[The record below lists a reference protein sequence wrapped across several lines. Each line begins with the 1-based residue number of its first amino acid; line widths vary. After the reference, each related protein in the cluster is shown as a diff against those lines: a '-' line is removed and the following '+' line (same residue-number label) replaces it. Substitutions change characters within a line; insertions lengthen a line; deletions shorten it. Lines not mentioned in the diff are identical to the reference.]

1 MNISNVI
8 IIHGAYGYPEENW
21 FGWLKRRLENEG
33 IACHVPAFPTPEGQ
47 CLQTWFDIFN
57 NSVGDLIND
66 KTILIGH
73 SLGAAFILRWLEKT
87 KPKVQTVILVGA
99 FIGTVGHDQFDSIN
113 QSFFQ
118 TPFAWELIRQCSHNF
133 ISYYG
138 TEDRYVSRSQFD
150 YIANQL
156 TAKKIIVANAGHF
169 NKSSGYEQFPHL
181 LIQILNE
188 HRLTRMDIAV

>member
-21 FGWLKRRLENEG
+21 FGWLKRRLEAEG
-33 IACHVPAFPTPEGQ
+33 ITCFVPTLPTPEGQ
-47 CLQTWFDIFN
+47 CLQTWLKVFN
-57 NSVGDLIND
+57 DSVGHLVNE

-87 KPKVQTVILVGA
+87 KQKLKSVILVGA
-99 FIGTVGHDQFDSIN
+99 FIGMVGHEQFDNIN

-118 TPFAWELIRQCSHNF
+118 TAFAWELIRQCSQHF

-150 YIANQL
+150 YIANHL
-156 TAKKIIVANAGHF
+156 RADKIIVENAGHF
-169 NKSSGYEQFPHL
+169 NTSSGYEQFPHL
-181 LIQILNE
+181 LIQIQK
-188 HRLTRMDIAV
+188 IAQIKKGVIK